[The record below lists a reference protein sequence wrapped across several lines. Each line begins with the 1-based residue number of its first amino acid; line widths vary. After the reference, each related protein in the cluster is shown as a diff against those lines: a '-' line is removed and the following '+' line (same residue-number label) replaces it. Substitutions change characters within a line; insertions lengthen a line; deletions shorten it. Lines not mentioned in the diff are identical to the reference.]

1 MLQKNRLQAEA
12 GGWQEEGESEI
23 MTSPFNSI
31 EGISPPNS
39 GDRSFIALHHS
50 HGLPS
55 RSMKC
60 FGLHPYCLRVKGNP
74 HLLRVHFPLLEPRDH
89 RMHSLP
95 PATPRQ
101 TLLGQT
107 PRRGAEHSENGS
119 TVSRAALHER
129 RKTTSHRCGE
139 VGHMWGPAQGK
150 SWPTPSPRDFGSNS
164 AVS

>member
-1 MLQKNRLQAEA
+1 MDCQVGAWNALDFTLTA
-12 GGWQEEGESEI
+12 SEWRE
-23 MTSPFNSI
+23 TLTYL
-31 EGISPPNS
+31 
-39 GDRSFIALHHS
+39 D
-50 HGLPS
+50 
-55 RSMKC
+55 C
-60 FGLHPYCLRVKGNP
+60 
-74 HLLRVHFPLLEPRDH
+74 HFPLLEPRDH

-164 AVS
+164 AVSWVTHSLNPHWSLWVTQCRAPGLTGIETLRSSNYYLSF